1 VIDSPEPID
10 FQPLIEALQAA
21 NTGKTYN
28 EQLAQIELALVSSE
42 MNPKPNNFCELLWA
56 IETVGGIDITARRW
70 KPVEEPLESFFS
82 SNT

>member
-21 NTGKTYN
+21 NSGKTFN

-42 MNPKPNNFCELLWA
+42 MNPKPNTFCDLLWA
-56 IETVGGIDITARRW
+56 VEAIGSIDITARRW
-70 KPVEEPLESFFS
+70 QPVEEPLESFF
-82 SNT
+82 

>member
-1 VIDSPEPID
+1 MIDSPEPID

>member
-21 NTGKTYN
+21 NSGKTFN

-42 MNPKPNNFCELLWA
+42 MNPKPNTFCDLLWA
-56 IETVGGIDITARRW
+56 VEAIGSIDITARRW
-70 KPVEEPLESFFS
+70 QPVEEPLESFFS
-82 SNT
+82 PNN

>member
-21 NTGKTYN
+21 KNGKTFN

-42 MNPKPNNFCELLWA
+42 MNPKPNTFCDLLWA
-56 IETVGGIDITARRW
+56 VEAIGSIDITARRW
-70 KPVEEPLESFFS
+70 QPVEEPLESFFS
-82 SNT
+82 PNN

>member
-1 VIDSPEPID
+1 MIDSPEPVD

-21 NTGKTYN
+21 NTGKTFN

-42 MNPKPNNFCELLWA
+42 MNPKADTFCDLLWA
-56 IETVGGIDITARRW
+56 IEAVGSIDITLRRW
-70 KPVEEPLESFFS
+70 KPVEEHLESFFS